1 MLSQLVRPMVRTQ
14 LQLLA
19 NSNATR
25 STLVTTI
32 AHWLGFL
39 GVRASV
45 QQVDAVS
52 NQIQVSLTVGK
63 PDACNDRDWTK
74 ILENLTLS
82 SANDNLPMMQ
92 PDQMSDQQKSK
103 FYRLLAY
110 VIQVGY
116 PNQPVPDWE
125 EIRPQVQTLG
135 FLEDDLAG
143 IRAALKVPQDI
154 DHLMRDLDPDVAAI
168 ALSKAVNLALLD
180 RQVNPTEDKALNL
193 LLNAMKQSN
202 PVS

>member
-1 MLSQLVRPMVRTQ
+1 
-14 LQLLA
+14 
-19 NSNATR
+19 
-25 STLVTTI
+25 
-32 AHWLGFL
+32 
-39 GVRASV
+39 
-45 QQVDAVS
+45 
-52 NQIQVSLTVGK
+52 
-63 PDACNDRDWTK
+63 
-74 ILENLTLS
+74 
-82 SANDNLPMMQ
+82 
-92 PDQMSDQQKSK
+92 
-103 FYRLLAY
+103 
-110 VIQVGY
+110 
-116 PNQPVPDWE
+116 QPVPDWE

>member
-45 QQVDAVS
+45 QQVDAIS

-63 PDACNDRDWTK
+63 PDACNDHDWTK
-74 ILENLTLS
+74 ILKNLTLS
-82 SANDNLPMMQ
+82 GANDNLPMMQ
-92 PDQMSDQQKSK
+92 SDQMSDQQKSK

-116 PNQPVPDWE
+116 PNQPVPAWE
-125 EIRPQVQTLG
+125 EIKPQVQTLG

-180 RQVNPTEDKALNL
+180 RQVNPTEDKALNRL
-193 LLNAMKQSN
+193 LEAMKQSN